1 MIPAHD
7 TAWLLRCHAI
17 ATHLSAVDSE
27 EWALD
32 TTRGH
37 VWMRSE
43 SGLELRIVGGRRIG
57 VMGFY
62 GDMEACAPTR
72 PTAHNSY
79 GLTMRFAIT
88 EDARKD
94 DATIARAILRRCL
107 HHYRP
112 ACAETTARYTIQ
124 VRRQQWEHATRQAL
138 AAATGNASQGYETVY
153 LAGHRTGVTGKAQV
167 SAYYGVQLDLH
178 GLSRDQALHILAYI
192 EETHAQRHT
201 PTAD

>member
-17 ATHLSAVDSE
+17 ATHLSAIDSE

-37 VWMRSE
+37 VWMTSE
-43 SGLELRIVGGRRIG
+43 SGLELRITGGRRIG

-72 PTAHNSY
+72 PTAHNLY

-94 DATIARAILRRCL
+94 DATIARAILWRCL
-107 HHYRP
+107 PHYRS
-112 ACAETTARYTIQ
+112 AFAETATRYAVQ
-124 VRRQQWEHATRQAL
+124 LRRQQWEHATREAL
-138 AAATGNASQGYETVY
+138 AAATGNAAPGVETVY
-153 LAGHRTGVTGKAQV
+153 LAGHRTGVSGKAQV
-167 SAYYGVQLDLH
+167 SAHYGVHLDLH

-192 EETHAQRHT
+192 EETHDQRHT
-201 PTAD
+201 PIAD